1 MDGGSIIMPIDIKVE
16 ETTMSISMNG
26 IYSTNPIM
34 KARCN
39 SQVIN
44 DGTTT
49 RSGSFIAVSVSISAP
64 TSIWAKSQNMVS
76 VVVFVLRSINSFKG
90 TSARLRNS
98 S

>member
-1 MDGGSIIMPIDIKVE
+1 
-16 ETTMSISMNG
+16 MSISMNG

-64 TSIWAKSQNMVS
+64 HIYMGQVAEHGQRGCLCIAEHK
-76 VVVFVLRSINSFKG
+76 L
-90 TSARLRNS
+90 L
-98 S
+98 